1 MILCEVDVF
10 TQEPFLEE
18 DANASYELSTLPS
31 TWEND
36 CFSIEWGGDW

>member
-18 DANASYELSTLPS
+18 DANASYELST
-31 TWEND
+31 WEND
-36 CFSIEWGGDW
+36 YFSIEWGGNW